1 MKSIELMKELVTQN
15 SLPVFSENIL
25 SVEKITL
32 DYLWRGKNFI
42 YRWYVIT
49 FSKKIHL
56 MSQENINSFEH

>member
-32 DYLWRGKNFI
+32 DYLWRGKKF
-42 YRWYVIT
+42 Y
-49 FSKKIHL
+49 L
-56 MSQENINSFEH
+56 

>member
-42 YRWYVIT
+42 YR
-49 FSKKIHL
+49 
-56 MSQENINSFEH
+56 

>member
-49 FSKKIHL
+49 FTKTIHL
-56 MSQENINSFEH
+56 MSQENINCFKH